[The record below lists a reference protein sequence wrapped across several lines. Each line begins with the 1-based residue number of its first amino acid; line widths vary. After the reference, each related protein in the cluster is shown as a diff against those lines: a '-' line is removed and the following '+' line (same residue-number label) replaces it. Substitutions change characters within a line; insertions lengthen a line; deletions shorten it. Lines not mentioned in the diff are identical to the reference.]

1 MSDEEK
7 QAVEEQTPQAGEE
20 TSQTPPVEE
29 KTPSEEPE
37 STLTEEQ
44 KAETKEEKPS
54 RLERRNQQLLK
65 KLKDLGQQTQEVEP
79 NKAQPDTVSDVLGV
93 ENLPPWWQ
101 QEQSDLQPD
110 ENGFIPLDKLNQSIT
125 KRAETIADLK
135 VRQALAQRDA
145 QDKFVKTVEK
155 YATELEQLQREAPEL
170 ADGDDYDKEFDENFS
185 KLLVKINSDEKGNF
199 VPKESP
205 LEVYKALKAATEKA
219 RVRGQ
224 VESSV
229 KMEQTMADAAV
240 APTAGTEGRDTDLEV
255 SFREAA
261 ESESMEKWA
270 QHLKKR
276 LQKP

>member
-1 MSDEEK
+1 MPDEEK

-20 TSQTPPVEE
+20 TSQTPPVET
-29 KTPSEEPE
+29 KAPSEE
-37 STLTEEQ
+37 TEPASDQ
-44 KAETKEEKPS
+44 KQETETKEEKPS

-65 KLKDLGQQTQEVEP
+65 KLKDLGQQAQEVEP
-79 NKAQPDTVSDVLGV
+79 KEAQPDTVSDVLGV

-101 QEQSDLQPD
+101 SEQSDLQPD
-110 ENGFIPLDKLNQSIT
+110 ENGFVPLDKLNQSIT

-145 QDKFVKTVEK
+145 QDKFVRSVEK
-155 YATELEQLQREAPEL
+155 FSAELEQLQREAPEL
-170 ADGDDYDKEFDENFS
+170 ADGDDYDPEFDKQFS
-185 KLLVKINSDEKGNF
+185 ELIVSINSDEKGNF
-199 VPKESP
+199 VSKKSP

-240 APTAGTEGRDTDLEV
+240 APTAGSEGRDSDLEV